1 MKREMMRNPSFWTDE
16 ISFYLDAVSFVHKF
30 NPKSGAASNQSR
42 VWRRREEGL
51 QLTAK
56 GSKELAGGRCL
67 HVIVAIAFGKGV
79 ILKVPYEKMTGKCF
93 ANFIREHFNIT
104 FAKVG
109 PKAHGKR
116 LFVMDNDP
124 SQTSREARLVLEDIE
139 GNCHEIPPRSPDL
152 NPIENIFHLVKRF
165 LGQEAIS
172 RNITRESFEEFTV
185 RVLRALDS
193 IPIETI
199 DKTISSM
206 DKRIAAILSSKGVRT
221 KY

>member
-1 MKREMMRNPSFWTDE
+1 MEK
-16 ISFYLDAVSFVHKF
+16 A
-30 NPKSGAASNQSR
+30 
-42 VWRRREEGL
+42 RRRPP
-51 QLTAK
+51 ANS
-56 GSKELAGGRCL
+56 SKELAGGRRL

-79 ILKVPYEKMTGKCF
+79 ILKVPYEKMTGKSF

-104 FAKVG
+104 FAKAG

-124 SQTSREARLVLEDIE
+124 SQTSREARLALEDIE

>member
-16 ISFYLDAVSFVHKF
+16 LSFYLDAVSFVHKF

-56 GSKELAGGRCL
+56 GSKELAGGRRL

-79 ILKVPYEKMTGKCF
+79 ILKVPYEKMTGTFF

-104 FAKVG
+104 FTKAG

-124 SQTSREARLVLEDIE
+124 SQTSREARLALEDIE
-139 GNCHEIPPRSPDL
+139 LRKL
-152 NPIENIFHLVKRF
+152 
-165 LGQEAIS
+165 S
-172 RNITRESFEEFTV
+172 RNTS
-185 RVLRALDS
+185 ALAR
-193 IPIETI
+193 P
-199 DKTISSM
+199 
-206 DKRIAAILSSKGVRT
+206 
-221 KY
+221 

>member
-1 MKREMMRNPSFWTDE
+1 M
-16 ISFYLDAVSFVHKF
+16 
-30 NPKSGAASNQSR
+30 
-42 VWRRREEGL
+42 
-51 QLTAK
+51 
-56 GSKELAGGRCL
+56 
-67 HVIVAIAFGKGV
+67 
-79 ILKVPYEKMTGKCF
+79 KVPYEKMTGKFF

-104 FAKVG
+104 FAKAG

-124 SQTSREARLVLEDIE
+124 SQTSREARLALEDIE